1 MTDTRTDRS
10 TALDG
15 VVWTSGAL
23 AVGSAL
29 LAVGHMG
36 VEIPVVSAL
45 GPGGS
50 RPVWPA
56 AIAFAVAAGLHGAVS
71 AGVARRRGWA
81 WPLGVLVGALTLIG
95 AATPFRGAGS
105 VVGIVLAAAE
115 VGLLLTGGARRRML
129 GSAPS

>member
-1 MTDTRTDRS
+1 VTDVSTGRA

-15 VVWTSGAL
+15 VVWASGAL

-36 VEIPVVSAL
+36 VEIPLVSAL

-56 AIAFAVAAGLHGAVS
+56 AIAFAVATGLHGAVCY
-71 AGVARRRGWA
+71 GVARRRGWA
-81 WPLGVLVGALTLIG
+81 WPLGVLVGAVTQVG
-95 AATPFRGAGS
+95 ATTPLRGAGS
-105 VVGIVLAAAE
+105 VIGIVRAAPE
-115 VGLLLTGGARRRML
+115 GGLLRTSGPRRSKR
-129 GSAPS
+129 GRATS

>member
-1 MTDTRTDRS
+1 MTDTRTDGV

-15 VVWTSGAL
+15 VVWASGAL

-36 VEIPVVSAL
+36 VELPLVSAL

-56 AIAFAVAAGLHGAVS
+56 AIAFTVAAGLHGAVS
-71 AGVARRRGWA
+71 YGVARRRAWA
-81 WPLGVLVGALTLIG
+81 WPLGVLVGAVTLVG
-95 AATPFRGAGS
+95 AAAPFRGAGS
-105 VVGIVLAAAE
+105 VIGIVLAAAE

-129 GSAPS
+129 HRATS